1 MDVTHEHRI
10 GGALV
15 LALVS
20 LLVCLFCLQALP
32 ASADELSASNGL
44 TATAATSSTS
54 TSASSADDVA
64 SSSSSSADESA
75 SSSASSSA
83 SASASSASST
93 EDSSSSASSD
103 ANEEVATAA
112 LMATTANA
120 PLAANVVAATAA
132 STDGT
137 VKIHYDT
144 ATEIHYV
151 EDPDSANGHIILYCM
166 NNASHWPHVGGSI
179 GTIPDY
185 SLGYLTPDKFKAK
198 YPDTYQQAYQ
208 ACMDKLLA
216 ILYAGYPYNG
226 MNMYTVVDSTQGI
239 SEDAFNALLN
249 PPSWIRSD
257 FPDSIGDTVFSYSD
271 YPDNEANLA
280 KLSKFVNDELT
291 KYYYTGATTPSGH
304 TSAEIRAT
312 PFYQAAVAM
321 AYAPWYNETPLK
333 VYDKNHSD
341 ANAVTKAQAYEATQY
356 AIWAVLGDYGIENNT
371 LTSASGE
378 VTQKAL
384 AVKLLDSASADKVLR
399 AEPDKA
405 NVTISGDVQFVYDPE
420 YGLWKTGTL
429 KVGEGENYHGSYALT
444 LPAGVSA
451 HALDGTPLTTV
462 SAGTPFFLAS
472 TSRPTSTDMS
482 VEASSTLTW
491 LEEYRQ
497 YSPNPENY
505 TASDGKNFQH
515 MIGAVIKQ
523 KPVSAKLALSPAKDG
538 SLTVS
543 KAVVGETNSQTEFTF
558 TVTLSDKTV
567 NGTYGDMTF
576 TNGVATVSLKSGES
590 ATAEHL
596 PAGVGYTVT
605 EEKSEDYSTTSE
617 GETGTIV
624 DGGTAT
630 AAFTN
635 ARLYKLTLGKTVSG
649 QAADSSQDFT
659 LDVTLKDSSGKAL
672 TGTYSYA
679 GGTVAGSAATAHADG
694 TIALDAEGKGSV
706 TLKPG
711 QTVTIKG
718 LPSGASYEVEE
729 AASTAIDKPLYDATY
744 NGSSTAATGTLS
756 ADATVTVNNAVE
768 EGSLSVT
775 KHVKGEV
782 NSKQAFT
789 FTVKLGGAGAN
800 LSGKYG
806 DMEFANGQATFTLKD
821 GETKTASALPA
832 GATYEVVEESNST
845 YTTTSENATGEIT
858 KGGTAEVSFTNTR
871 GAVTLPLSGQA
882 GIGALFLAGAALLA
896 IAAVRIHRR
905 RARLATKGGDA
916 DER

>member
-1 MDVTHEHRI
+1 MRRSRKACALALVAVF
-10 GGALV
+10 GLV
-15 LALVS
+15 LALC
-20 LLVCLFCLQALP
+20 LLPTGAVAEVIG
-32 ASADELSASNGL
+32 ATT
-44 TATAATSSTS
+44 TAGEPVGSSSATSSGDS
-54 TSASSADDVA
+54 QAGSSEASGGDATGEA
-64 SSSSSSADESA
+64 
-75 SSSASSSA
+75 
-83 SASASSASST
+83 ASSAS
-93 EDSSSSASSD
+93 DGGAASSD
-103 ANEEVATAA
+103 DASSNGAA
-112 LMATTANA
+112 
-120 PLAANVVAATAA
+120 AADDEGAA
-132 STDGT
+132 SEDAPVEPASGGSGT
-137 VKIHYDT
+137 VQIQYDKDT
-144 ATEIHYV
+144 DIHYV
-151 EDPDSANGHIILYCM
+151 PDANSANGRIILYCM
-166 NNASHWPHVGGSI
+166 NNKSHWPHVGGSI

-208 ACMDKLLA
+208 ECMNKLLA

-271 YPDNEANLA
+271 YPDNKANLG
-280 KLSKFVNDELT
+280 KLSQFVTDELT
-291 KYYYTGATTPSGH
+291 KYYSTGAKTPSGH
-304 TSAEIRAT
+304 TSADIRAT
-312 PFYQAAVAM
+312 PFYQAAIAM

-341 ANAVTKAQAYEATQY
+341 ANAVTEAQAYEATQY
-356 AIWAVLGDYGIENNT
+356 AIWAVLGDYGIENNS
-371 LTSASGE
+371 LTSKSGE

-399 AEPDKA
+399 AKPDEA
-405 NVTISGDVQFVYDPE
+405 NVTISGDAQFVYDPE

-429 KVGEGENYHGSYALT
+429 KVGEGENYHGTYALT

-482 VEASSTLTW
+482 VEASDTLTW

-497 YSPNPENY
+497 YSPSPENY
-505 TASDGKNFQH
+505 KAYDGKTFQH

-523 KPVSAKLALSPAKDG
+523 KTVKASLSLAPAKEG
-538 SLTVS
+538 SLKLTKTVT
-543 KAVVGETNSQTEFTF
+543 GEQSSTASFEFTVKL
-558 TVTLSDKTV
+558 TGEGSGISGK
-567 NGTYGDMTF
+567 YGDLTF
-576 TNGVATVSLKSGES
+576 DAGTAKVSLQAGQS

-635 ARLYKLTLGKTVSG
+635 ARLYKLTLAKTVSG
-649 QAADSSQDFT
+649 QAADSSQDCT

-672 TGTYSYA
+672 TGTYSYT
-679 GGTVAGSAATAHADG
+679 GGTVAGSAATAPADG
-694 TIALDAEGKGSV
+694 TIALDAGGKGSV

-729 AASTAIDKPLYDATY
+729 AASTVTDEPLYDATY
-744 NGSSTAATGTLS
+744 DGSATPASGTLS
-756 ADATVTVNNAVE
+756 ADATVTVNNAVQ
-768 EGSLSVT
+768 EGKLSVT

-782 NSKQAFT
+782 GSKQPFT
-789 FTVKLGGAGAN
+789 FTVTLGGSGAH
-800 LSGKYG
+800 LTGTYG
-806 DMEFANGQATFTLKD
+806 EMEFSDGKANFTLTD

-832 GATYEVVEESNST
+832 GATYEVSEESNSDYVT
-845 YTTTSENATGEIT
+845 SSENDKGQIT

-871 GAVTLPLSGQA
+871 GAVTLPLSGQS
-882 GIGALFLAGAALLA
+882 GLGATFAVGAALLA
-896 IAAVRIHRR
+896 AAALWAHTRR
-905 RARLATKGGDA
+905 GDAGKGGDGR
-916 DER
+916 D

>member
-1 MDVTHEHRI
+1 
-10 GGALV
+10 
-15 LALVS
+15 
-20 LLVCLFCLQALP
+20 
-32 ASADELSASNGL
+32 
-44 TATAATSSTS
+44 
-54 TSASSADDVA
+54 
-64 SSSSSSADESA
+64 
-75 SSSASSSA
+75 
-83 SASASSASST
+83 
-93 EDSSSSASSD
+93 
-103 ANEEVATAA
+103 
-112 LMATTANA
+112 
-120 PLAANVVAATAA
+120 
-132 STDGT
+132 
-137 VKIHYDT
+137 
-144 ATEIHYV
+144 
-151 EDPDSANGHIILYCM
+151 
-166 NNASHWPHVGGSI
+166 
-179 GTIPDY
+179 
-185 SLGYLTPDKFKAK
+185 
-198 YPDTYQQAYQ
+198 
-208 ACMDKLLA
+208 
-216 ILYAGYPYNG
+216 
-226 MNMYTVVDSTQGI
+226 MNMYTIVDSTQGI

-257 FPDSIGDTVFSYSD
+257 FPNSIGDTVFSYSD

-280 KLSKFVNDELT
+280 KLSNFVNEELT
-291 KYYYTGATTPSGH
+291 KYYLTGATTPSGH

-321 AYAPWYNETPLK
+321 AYASWYNETPLE

-341 ANAVTKAQAYEATQY
+341 ANAVTEAQAYEATQY

-384 AVKLLDSASADKVLR
+384 AVKLLKNASADKVLR

-405 NVTISGDVQFVYDPE
+405 NVTISGDAQFVYDPE

-429 KVGEGENYHGSYALT
+429 KVGEGENYHGMYALT

-462 SAGTPFFLAS
+462 PAGTPFFLVS
-472 TSRPTSTDMS
+472 TSRPASTDMS

-505 TASDGKNFQH
+505 TASDGKTFQH

-538 SLTVS
+538 NLKLMKTVT
-543 KAVVGETNSQTEFTF
+543 GEQSSTASFEFTVK
-558 TVTLSDKTV
+558 VTGEASGISGK
-567 NGTYGDMTF
+567 YGDLTF
-576 TNGVATVSLKSGES
+576 DAGTAKVSLQAGQS

-596 PAGVGYTVT
+596 PAGVDYTVT
-605 EEKSEDYSTTSE
+605 EEKSEDYSKTSE

-672 TGTYSYA
+672 TGTYSYT

-694 TIALDAEGKGSV
+694 TITLDAEGKGSV

-729 AASTAIDKPLYDATY
+729 AASTATDKPLYDATY
-744 NGSSTAATGTLS
+744 NGSATPASGTLS
-756 ADATVTVNNAVE
+756 ADATVTVNNAVQ

-782 NSKQAFT
+782 GSTQAFT
-789 FTVKLGGAGAN
+789 FTVKLGGSGAN
-800 LSGKYG
+800 LSGQYG
-806 DMEFANGQATFTLKD
+806 DMLFANGQATFTLKD

-832 GATYEVVEESNST
+832 GATYEVVEESNDK
-845 YTTTSENATGEIT
+845 YTTASENATGTIT
-858 KGGTAEVSFTNTR
+858 KGDTAAVSFTNTR
-871 GAVTLPLSGQA
+871 GTTSLPLSGQA